1 MRRLTLMTAL
11 LGLTLLV
18 APTALAARPKLT
30 VAPRYGKALMPRAWQ
45 PVTVTITNPADGAA
59 FTGEVALMHGGNTW
73 STPVSLAAGASV
85 ATVTL
90 NIYERPEMGTWLQ
103 HKVILRS
110 TRGEIVSEMS
120 WSPATRPERVLPV
133 LVISKDG
140 DPGEWA
146 RFDGQASGLRHASG
160 RLVPAHPR
168 GVPRDELPEE
178 DYFAIVTTTPN
189 QLTEQAGEL
198 DPFGIV
204 AVEPGVTLSE
214 AQKGA
219 LSRWINAGGA
229 AVTSSGIPDF
239 ARLVAPRNYVASLRS
254 NALLEQEIPE
264 GSIQKTGRQLFP
276 EVLKTSGV
284 QAPPFSTIVLF
295 LGAYLIAVVPLQY
308 SILRRLDK
316 REWAWGTTPL
326 LAFGFTAGAYFVG
339 NQGRE
344 RAVTYNCAAVIE
356 TGAGQKT
363 GAAVARFGLYSPT
376 RATYSLA
383 APTTDT
389 VFFSSVGDQPSLE
402 SQQLPGKATRLPD
415 FSVPQWAMRSV
426 SLHTTNLSLGNG
438 IEAQLKREGEFLTGT
453 ITNNTGALL
462 ENVQVY
468 YGGGRAQFA
477 TLSPGQSQLVHFTC
491 NYSDVIDLGFQGAAY
506 YAPLLATT
514 LDTLVEFPYEAQR
527 KDEAMITA
535 FTREELVPVR
545 VEGVAATAKNINNAL
560 IIHAPVDAP

>member
-1 MRRLTLMTAL
+1 
-11 LGLTLLV
+11 
-18 APTALAARPKLT
+18 
-30 VAPRYGKALMPRAWQ
+30 MPRAWQ

-59 FTGEVALMHGGNTW
+59 FTGEVALMHGENTW

-90 NIYERPEMGTWLQ
+90 NIYERPEMGRWLQ
-103 HKVILRS
+103 HRVILRS
-110 TRGEIVSEMS
+110 TRGEIASETS

-140 DPGEWA
+140 APGEWA
-146 RFDGQASGLRHASG
+146 RFDGQASGLHHASG
-160 RLVPAHPR
+160 RLVLGRHY
-168 GVPRDELPEE
+168 GLPED
-178 DYFAIVTTTPN
+178 DYFAIVTATPN

-198 DPFGIV
+198 DQFGIV
-204 AVEPGVTLSE
+204 AVKPDVTLSE

-229 AVTSSGIPDF
+229 AVTSVGVPDF
-239 ARLVAPRNYVASLRS
+239 ASLVAPRNYVASLREK
-254 NALLEQEIPE
+254 ALAQKNGDQIYLGQEGI
-264 GSIQKTGRQLFP
+264 FP
-276 EVLKTSGV
+276 GVLKTSGV
-284 QAPPFSTIVLF
+284 QAPPFSTIALF

-308 SILRRLDK
+308 IVLRRLDK

-326 LAFGFTAGAYFVG
+326 LAFGFAAGAYFVG

-402 SQQLPGKATRLPD
+402 SKQLPGKATRLPD

-438 IEAQLKREGEFLTGT
+438 IEAQLKREGELLTGT

-468 YGGGRAQFA
+468 YGGGRALFA
-477 TLSPGQSQLVHFTC
+477 TLSPGQSQAVHFTC

-506 YAPLLATT
+506 YAPLLAQT
-514 LDTLVEFPYEAQR
+514 LDTLVEFPYEGSPATQR
-527 KDEAMITA
+527 KDEALITA
-535 FTREELVPVR
+535 FIREELVPVR